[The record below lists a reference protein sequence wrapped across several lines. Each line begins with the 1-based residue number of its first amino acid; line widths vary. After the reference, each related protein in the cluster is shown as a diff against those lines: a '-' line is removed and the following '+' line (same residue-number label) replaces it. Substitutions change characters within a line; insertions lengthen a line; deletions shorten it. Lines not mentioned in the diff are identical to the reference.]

1 MQPQV
6 KSPIFIIGSPR
17 SGTNAFYYRLA
28 QHPELAAITNITK
41 KFPNSLTATKII
53 MCFRSD
59 HIPAEARGVW
69 DRFLCRDSDLLT
81 REDVTPKARRFL
93 HKVVAN
99 NLQIFNKQRF
109 VNKNP
114 RNSFRI
120 EFLNAVFPDAY
131 FIHLIRDGRAVV
143 NSILRSRLRHN
154 GAYWGVKPP
163 GWRELLDKP
172 LLEAC
177 ALQWELTMEHILHSA
192 EALPASRYLEIR
204 YEKFVEAP
212 FEVFETVARKCNLA
226 WEPEHWRDILGDLQN
241 MNYKW
246 REDLNPADT
255 NNLNTRLADLLAR
268 LGYTG
273 SF

>member
-1 MQPQV
+1 MGYQV
-6 KSPIFIIGSPR
+6 RSPIFIVGSPR

-41 KFPNSLTATKII
+41 KFPNSLTATKIL

-59 HIPAEARGVW
+59 HIPAEARAVW
-69 DRFLCRDSDLLT
+69 DRFVCRDSDLLT

-93 HKVVAN
+93 QKVLAN
-99 NLQIFNKQRF
+99 NLQIFNKPRF
-109 VNKNP
+109 VNKSP

-120 EFLNAVFPDAY
+120 EFLNAIFPDAY

-163 GWRELLDKP
+163 GWRELLNKP
-172 LLEAC
+172 PLEAC
-177 ALQWELTMEHILHSA
+177 ALQWKLTVEHILKSA
-192 EALPASRYLEIR
+192 EALPVSRYLEIR
-204 YEKFVEAP
+204 YEDFVTAP
-212 FEVFETVARKCNLA
+212 FEAFERVFQQCQLKWN
-226 WEPEHWRDILGDLQN
+226 PEQWNDILGDLQN

-246 REDLNPADT
+246 QENFDPKDAK
-255 NNLNTRLADLLAR
+255 NLHHQLIDLLKH
-268 LGYTG
+268 LNYET
-273 SF
+273 